1 LLKLPALCVHLTQ
14 IRISSFTSHRVA
26 DEEDRVHYFQS
37 PNVTLGL
44 RREQFVAC
52 TRSVARGHVRK
63 EEDKAEVVGDNEAF
77 WVSDKPTLA
86 SLDELKLLAG

>member
-1 LLKLPALCVHLTQ
+1 MNIWGRELNLARDGTVN
-14 IRISSFTSHRVA
+14 SVM
-26 DEEDRVHYFQS
+26 
-37 PNVTLGL
+37 LGL